1 MSPKPVIN
9 LRRKLRIF
17 FRGKWLQGH
26 WLHRLFGKYIT
37 ASDLWHL
44 NRRSF
49 TGGLALGLFI
59 AFTPTIPFQIFLVA
73 LGAMYFRV
81 HLPTALAASCVT
93 NPLTA
98 VPVYLSA
105 WQLGWW
111 ILRQVNWIR
120 DLIDINADGRMM
132 GIMLSSMALWI
143 GSLIYA
149 IGASLLSY
157 VLINW
162 FWKKIERHV
171 LPFLSYRGS
180 RKRSKGRKDE

>member
-81 HLPTALAASCVT
+81 HLPTALALKQAY
-93 NPLTA
+93 PA
-98 VPVYLSA
+98 
-105 WQLGWW
+105 
-111 ILRQVNWIR
+111 
-120 DLIDINADGRMM
+120 
-132 GIMLSSMALWI
+132 
-143 GSLIYA
+143 
-149 IGASLLSY
+149 
-157 VLINW
+157 
-162 FWKKIERHV
+162 
-171 LPFLSYRGS
+171 
-180 RKRSKGRKDE
+180 